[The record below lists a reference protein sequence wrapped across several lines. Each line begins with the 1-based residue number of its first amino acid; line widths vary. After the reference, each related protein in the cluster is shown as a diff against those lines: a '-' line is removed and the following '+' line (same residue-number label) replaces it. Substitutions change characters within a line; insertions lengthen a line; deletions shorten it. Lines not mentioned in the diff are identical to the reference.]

1 MDVRLSLHGVDRL
14 LDAYSRAPAMVGR
27 TMRKAVEDSLELV
40 KEEARASHRFQPRTG
55 RLAKSVEKA
64 MTGNASGIVFL
75 NEAVAPH
82 AVPIHDGSRPHVIIA
97 KNSPR
102 PLLRWVSGSRFMFK
116 KQVNH
121 PGTRPD
127 PFLHRAADSMA
138 PMVQTRLE
146 LGVEEALSEAGL

>member
-27 TMRKAVEDSLELV
+27 TMREAVKDSLDLV
-40 KEEARASHRFQPRTG
+40 QREARTTHRYQSRTE
-55 RLAKSVEKA
+55 RLERSVEKA

-82 AVPIHDGSRPHVIIA
+82 AAPIHDGSRPHVIVA

-102 PLLRWVSGSRFMFK
+102 PVLRWVSGSRFRFAK
-116 KQVNH
+116 VVNH

-146 LGVEEALSEAGL
+146 LGVEEALSETGL

>member
-14 LDAYSRAPAMVGR
+14 LDAYSRAPTMVGR
-27 TMRKAVEDSLELV
+27 TMRVAVKESAVLVQREARRSHQFEGRSGRLERAVE
-40 KEEARASHRFQPRTG
+40 T
-55 RLAKSVEKA
+55 A
-64 MTGNASGIVFL
+64 MTGGASAVVFL
-75 NEAVAPH
+75 NEAVAKH
-82 AVPIHDGSRPHVIIA
+82 AAPIHDGSRPHVIV
-97 KNSPR
+97 PR
-102 PLLRWVSGSRFMFK
+102 NRRMLRWATPGGGFRFSGM
-116 KQVNH
+116 VNH